1 MPTNKDAS
9 WDWEIKAETSWWGS
23 SLRELW
29 SYRHLVS
36 GLIRRDFLLG
46 YQQTVLGP
54 LWVLLQPVMTM
65 LTYVVVFG
73 KLIGLSTGQ
82 TPPVLFYLTGIIL
95 WNLFNDGFT
104 GTSSIYRDNAPLFSK
119 VYFPRVVVPIA
130 QFGGY
135 LVSFGIQCLFLL
147 LVLGYYLFFTNWST
161 HPVNW
166 LFILITPV
174 VALLVATQSLA
185 LGLLFSVLTGKY
197 RDVKFVVGLGV
208 RLLMFL
214 TPVIYPLQSVAAE
227 WQWAVQL
234 NPLTPLFELFRWA
247 LLGQG
252 TFSTAQLLYS
262 FGLTVALFMGALLMF
277 NKQGDKLID
286 VV

>member
-1 MPTNKDAS
+1 MSTNKDDA
-9 WDWEIKAETSWWGS
+9 WDWEIQAKTTWWGS
-23 SLRELW
+23 SPRELW
-29 SYRHLVS
+29 AYRHLVS

-46 YQQTVLGP
+46 YQQTILGP

-65 LTYVVVFG
+65 LTYVLVFG

-135 LVSFGIQCLFLL
+135 LISFGIQYLFLL
-147 LVLGYYLFFTNWST
+147 LVLSYYLIFTDWST
-161 HPVNW
+161 HSVSR
-166 LFILITPV
+166 LFILIAPV
-174 VALLVATQSLA
+174 IALLVAAQSLA
-185 LGLLFSVLTGKY
+185 WGLLFSVLTGKY
-197 RDVKFVVGLGV
+197 RDIKFLVGLGV

-214 TPVIYPLQSVAAE
+214 TPVIYPLQNVAAK

-252 TFSTAQLLYS
+252 TFSAAQLVYS
-262 FGLTVALFMGALLMF
+262 VGVTTALFTGSLLAF